1 MLNNEPIY
9 PRTTMA
15 NSWRCVLIGGESLLI
30 QCAEILEQ
38 RGHAVAAIV
47 SGRPAIRKWAAA
59 RGVRV
64 LADAA
69 ALRAAG
75 DLGRID
81 YLFSVTNLSVL
92 PADVL
97 AMPVRG
103 AINFHDGPLPEYAG
117 LNTPVWALLNGET
130 AYGITWHTMTAQV
143 DQGDILVQK
152 RFALGDAD
160 TSLTL
165 NTRNYEAAIEGF
177 EELMA
182 GLEAGTLVG
191 QPQTR
196 ALERYYGRKDRP
208 EAACAIR
215 WDQPSDRIA
224 TLVRALDFG
233 TYANP
238 IGTAKLSVA
247 GRVLLVAATEKA
259 ATSSGAQ
266 PGTVVAADLSGITVA
281 TADGD
286 LRLTRLE
293 ATCGR
298 AVSAGEAQSE
308 FGLRAGTR
316 LDVPSADAVAR
327 LSGLN
332 AEVCPHEG
340 FWLRRLETQE
350 TVELPTIDRSAPPQP
365 AQWTHLDAAHP
376 AGAGERGDT
385 LVAAALGLLARL
397 ADKDAFDVGFADT
410 ALADQVGADGAWFAA
425 QVPLRAEI
433 DFALPF
439 ARLRDAVAAERAQ
452 LRRRGTFATDAVART
467 PELRAMAV
475 ARDPRVLPVSV
486 LLVRSLDA
494 AAGRPGN
501 ELTVAFTDDGRA
513 SRWVFDAAKLSRGQV
528 QALQAQFAE
537 LLAAADADAQRPLAE
552 LPLLDAALRH
562 RVLDDW
568 NATAAPVRADACV
581 HRLFAE
587 QAARTPD
594 RDAVTCN
601 GVTLTYAELDRR
613 SSQLARRLSAL
624 GVGPDSL
631 VGLMAERSVELIVGL
646 IGIHKAGGAYVPLD
660 PTYPRDRIAYMVED
674 AGLRHLHFRLHRQAQ
689 GRDGAA
695 WATSSTF
702 LLAWTNVVIPHDP
715 PAGTWLAVTSTSFD
729 ISVLELFWTLA
740 RGFKV
745 VIFDDK
751 DAR

>member
-1 MLNNEPIY
+1 
-9 PRTTMA
+9 MA

-47 SGRPAIRKWAAA
+47 SGRPAIRKWAAS

-97 AMPVRG
+97 ALPVRG

-152 RFALGDAD
+152 RFTLGDAD

-182 GLEAGTLVG
+182 GLEAGTLAG

-215 WDQPSDRIA
+215 WDQSADRIA

-238 IGTAKLSVA
+238 IGAAKLSIG
-247 GRVLLVAATEKA
+247 GRVLLVAAVENV
-259 ATSSGAQ
+259 ATPSGAE

-293 ATCGR
+293 VSCGR
-298 AVSAGEAQSE
+298 AVSAGEAQTE
-308 FGLRAGTR
+308 FGLRAGAR
-316 LDVPSADAVAR
+316 LDVPAADAVAR
-327 LSGLN
+327 LSALN
-332 AEVCPHEG
+332 AAVCPNES

-365 AQWTHLDAAHP
+365 AQWTHLDAEHP
-376 AGAGERGDT
+376 AAGGDRGDT
-385 LVAAALGLLARL
+385 LVAAAVGLLARL
-397 ADKDAFDVGFADT
+397 ADKDAFDVGFADP
-410 ALADQVGADGAWFAA
+410 ALTDQVGPDGAWFAT
-425 QVPLRAEI
+425 QVPLRSQI
-433 DFALPF
+433 DFSLPF
-439 ARLRDAVAAERAQ
+439 AHLRDAVAAERAL
-452 LRRRGTFATDAVART
+452 LRRRGTHATDAVART

-486 LLVRSLDA
+486 LIVRSLDA
-494 AAGRPGN
+494 AAARPGN
-501 ELTVAFTDDGRA
+501 ELTVAFTEDGRA
-513 SRWVFDAAKLSRGQV
+513 SRWLFDAAKLSRGQV
-528 QALQAQFAE
+528 
-537 LLAAADADAQRPLAE
+537 
-552 LPLLDAALRH
+552 
-562 RVLDDW
+562 
-568 NATAAPVRADACV
+568 
-581 HRLFAE
+581 
-587 QAARTPD
+587 
-594 RDAVTCN
+594 
-601 GVTLTYAELDRR
+601 
-613 SSQLARRLSAL
+613 
-624 GVGPDSL
+624 
-631 VGLMAERSVELIVGL
+631 
-646 IGIHKAGGAYVPLD
+646 
-660 PTYPRDRIAYMVED
+660 
-674 AGLRHLHFRLHRQAQ
+674 
-689 GRDGAA
+689 
-695 WATSSTF
+695 
-702 LLAWTNVVIPHDP
+702 
-715 PAGTWLAVTSTSFD
+715 
-729 ISVLELFWTLA
+729 
-740 RGFKV
+740 
-745 VIFDDK
+745 
-751 DAR
+751 